1 MKNFMETVG
10 KSLLFKGLSEEELV
24 QLERIS
30 EPRHYE
36 KMALLFREGED
47 GVGFYVV
54 ASGQVKVF
62 KTSFDG
68 REQVLHILGP
78 GDPLGEVPVFAGQ
91 TFPASAQAL
100 VESRLYFF
108 PRQKLVQ
115 LYRDSPSL
123 AMNMLAVLSRRLREF
138 TVLIENLALKEIPQR
153 LATYL
158 LHQHAQKPVSSRVKL
173 PVTKGVL
180 ANILGASQ
188 ETLSR
193 VLSRLSQEGLI
204 EVQGKEITILDWD
217 RLKELAGGEISV

>member
-1 MKNFMETVG
+1 MTGFMETMGRSV
-10 KSLLFKGLSEEELV
+10 LFRGLPAEELAR
-24 QLERIS
+24 LERIS
-30 EPRHYE
+30 EMRRYG
-36 KMALLFREGED
+36 KSAVLFREGED

-68 REQVLHILGP
+68 REQILHILGP
-78 GDPLGEVPVFAGQ
+78 GDPLGEAPVFAGQ

-100 VESRLYFF
+100 TEAGLYFF
-108 PRQKLVQ
+108 PRSGLVR
-115 LYRDSPSL
+115 LYQDNPSL

-138 TVLIENLALKEIPQR
+138 TVLIENLSLKEIPQR

-158 LHQHAQKPVSSRVKL
+158 LHQHARKPVSARVRL
-173 PVTKGVL
+173 TVSKGVL

-193 VLSRLSQEGLI
+193 VLARLSQEGLI
-204 EVQGKEITILDWD
+204 EVQGREIVILDRD
-217 RLKELAGGEISV
+217 RLQELAGGEISL

>member
-10 KSLLFKGLSEEELV
+10 KSLLFRGLSEEELV

>member
-1 MKNFMETVG
+1 MKNFMEAVG
-10 KSLLFKGLSEEELV
+10 KSLLFRGLSEEELV